1 MAQFWT
7 LGDFDT
13 FMKNRTL
20 TKFLVIATILV
31 GACSV
36 WSQSLAIEPGI
47 AVGSVHSGMT
57 MQQVIA
63 KLGQPDQTN
72 DSVLVY
78 SHLGLQVASGN
89 GEIVHRVTV
98 EHPFTGR
105 TKEGVGIRSSRAD
118 VIQAYGAPTVA
129 KPGPAGYEFLRY
141 TKLGLVFQLHD
152 GKVDMM
158 SVFFNPPNDA

>member
-1 MAQFWT
+1 
-7 LGDFDT
+7 
-13 FMKNRTL
+13 MKNRTL
-20 TKFLVIATILV
+20 TKFLVIATVLV

-36 WSQSLAIEPGI
+36 RSQSVAIEPGI

-57 MQQVIA
+57 MRQVIA

-72 DSVLVY
+72 DSALVY
-78 SHLGLQVASGN
+78 SHLGIQVAPDK

-105 TKEGVGIRSSRAD
+105 TKEGVGIGSSRAD

-129 KPGPAGYEFLRY
+129 KPGTADYEFLRY

-158 SVFFNPPNDA
+158 SVFFQSTK

>member
-78 SHLGLQVASGN
+78 SHLGLQVTSGN
-89 GEIVHRVTV
+89 GEIRSE
-98 EHPFTGR
+98 EHTS
-105 TKEGVGIRSSRAD
+105 ELQSR
-118 VIQAYGAPTVA
+118 
-129 KPGPAGYEFLRY
+129 
-141 TKLGLVFQLHD
+141 
-152 GKVDMM
+152 
-158 SVFFNPPNDA
+158 